1 MIIYRHEVQGSPIS
15 ARPVVTLQQTQ
26 RSLDSMERRQTKP
39 KGGRPMGNVL
49 TIREAVS
56 RVKAEGIPVSEYTLR
71 AWIRTA

>member
-1 MIIYRHEVQGSPIS
+1 
-15 ARPVVTLQQTQ
+15 
-26 RSLDSMERRQTKP
+26 
-39 KGGRPMGNVL
+39 MGNVL